1 MAVHCFGVRH
11 HGPGSARSLLQ
22 ALHALEPDCVLIEGP
37 PDAEALIP
45 LAAEGMQP
53 PVAILIYSPDNPS
66 QAVYYPFAVFS
77 PEWQA
82 LQYALQQGVPIRWM
96 DLPQAHQLQ
105 KEALPVSTSTLD
117 EASSSD
123 TGTSEAGLVDLEPV
137 VSPPLYIT
145 HDPIALLAEAAGY
158 NDGERWWEQLV
169 EHRREAGDVFAAI
182 GEMMTAL
189 RSELPAEQDPRELK
203 REAWMRQ
210 TIRQAEKDGFERIA
224 VVCGAW
230 HVPALQARGPAS
242 ADKALLKGLPKS
254 KVAATWIPWTHS
266 RLSWASGY
274 GAGIAS
280 PGWYHHLW
288 SAGEPLV
295 TRWMAK
301 VAQLLRAKGQDVS
314 SAHLIEAVRLAETLA
329 ALREKALP
337 GLEELNEATRAVLT
351 QGQDT
356 PLQLIHHELVL
367 GQALGEVPDTAPM
380 LPIQQD
386 LLQQQKS
393 LRLKPEASDK
403 EIDLDLRKLHDLAKS
418 HLLHRL
424 LLLNVPWG
432 EKLPENRSQS
442 TFHERW
448 QLRWDPE
455 LMVALIEAGLWG
467 NTLQA
472 AALART
478 IDQAQKAKD
487 LAALTALLDATLL
500 ADLPEALATLM
511 SQLQARATATTDV
524 LQLVQA
530 LPPLAR
536 VLRYGDVRTTTT
548 GRDTAVPLGLILEGL
563 LARIC
568 AGLAAAVSGLS
579 DDAAQAYQ
587 VAIRPCHQALQTVA
601 EASWQTLW
609 DEALA
614 QVQTR
619 PGVPGLLVGYATRL
633 RFDSGSL
640 SLDGLTRD
648 LAWALSQA
656 ADPATASQWLEGFL
670 QGSGLI
676 LVHHEALLGLLD
688 HWMSSL
694 SESHFI
700 QLLPLLR
707 RTVSQFSRAERQ
719 QIGALVQQG
728 TSRLNQST
736 ASGTEGPLRDPRI
749 PPILPV
755 LHQLLG
761 VPQ

>member
-1 MAVHCFGVRH
+1 MAVHCFGIRH

-22 ALHALEPDCVLIEGP
+22 ALQALQPDCLLIEGP

-45 LAAEGMQP
+45 LAAQGLQP
-53 PVAILIYSPDNPS
+53 PVAILIYSPENPS

-82 LQYALQQGVPIRWM
+82 LQYGLQQQIPIRWM
-96 DLPQAHQLQ
+96 DLPQAHQFHKDSPSETLE
-105 KEALPVSTSTLD
+105 EAAPPETAPP
-117 EASSSD
+117 EA
-123 TGTSEAGLVDLEPV
+123 TPVDLDPI
-137 VSPPLYIT
+137 VSPPVYIT
-145 HDPIALLAEAAGY
+145 HDPISLLAEAAGY

-182 GEMMTAL
+182 AEMMTAL
-189 RSELPAEQDPRELK
+189 RDELPTEQDPRALR

-230 HVPALQARGPAS
+230 HVPALQTRGPAS
-242 ADKALLKGLPKS
+242 ADKALLKGLPKT

-329 ALREKALP
+329 ALRAKALP

-351 QGQDT
+351 HGQDT
-356 PLQLIHHELVL
+356 PLQLIHQELVL

-403 EIDLDLRKLHDLAKS
+403 DIDLDLRKPHDLAKS

-432 EKLPENRSQS
+432 QKRPEHRGQS

-467 NTLQA
+467 NTIHA

-478 IDQAQKAKD
+478 VDQAHKAKD

-500 ADLPEALATLM
+500 ADLPAALEALM
-511 SQLQARATATTDV
+511 GQLQARATATADL
-524 LQLVQA
+524 LQLLEA

-536 VLRYGDVRTTTT
+536 VLRYGDVRTAGRETT
-548 GRDTAVPLGLILEGL
+548 APLRLVVDGL
-563 LARIC
+563 LVRIC

-587 VAIRPCHQALQTVA
+587 AALRPCHQALQTVA
-601 EASWQTLW
+601 EEAWLTLW

-633 RFDSGSL
+633 RFDSGRL

-648 LAWALSQA
+648 LGWALSQA
-656 ADPATASQWLEGFL
+656 ADPALASQWLEGFL

-676 LVHHEALLGLLD
+676 LVHHEALLGLLNR
-688 HWMSSL
+688 WVMGL
-694 SESHFI
+694 SEAHFI

-707 RTVSQFSRAERQ
+707 RTISQFSRAERQ
-719 QIGALVQQG
+719 QIGALVRQG
-728 TSRLNQST
+728 AARLEQPT
-736 ASGTEGPLRDPRI
+736 VPATGPLSDPRI
-749 PPILPV
+749 PPLLPI